1 MASRSIGGVFA
12 ELTLRDLKF
21 RSGLKRAGA
30 SLAKFGTIA
39 VKTGAVA
46 TAALGAYL
54 VKSVESA
61 SNLSETLSKSQAI
74 FGANAKAME
83 SWAGTAATS
92 FGQSKQEALEAAA
105 TIGNMFKAM
114 GLGEQQVTDMS
125 KSMVELG
132 GDLASFNN
140 TSPEDAIQAIGAALR
155 GESEPIRRYGVLLDD
170 ATLKAKA
177 LAMGLYAGKG
187 SLSPATRAMAAYQVI
202 LEQTTTAQGDF
213 AKTSDGLANSQ
224 RIMKAQLSDMTA
236 EIGMG
241 LLPAALDLAA
251 ALKTIDFT
259 AFGED
264 ISDNLTAAMDVLT
277 NGKAWELFTLQGQ
290 LAIETLRSDFD
301 VTSEALNGWAATLN
315 ATAETGLEGLFNGTY
330 TQDFAANFDKYAQA
344 GKEANEE
351 ALAGLKEKIDAI
363 NLDIAE
369 KAAKRAAGKP
379 GDGDSP
385 PIELPPPSVDIPK
398 AAKKAPKLNLPD
410 IERNFDDY
418 QRRGLSMS
426 KDPGK
431 VQDKVLKVQEQIRDI
446 LKAAQTD
453 GQLKWAI

>member
-61 SNLSETLSKSQAI
+61 SNLAESLGKTEI
-74 FGANAKAME
+74 VFGKN
-83 SWAGTAATS
+83 
-92 FGQSKQEALEAAA
+92 AAA
-105 TIGNMFKAM
+105 MKAWGKAGADAMGMSTQESLEYASTLGNMLNSM
-114 GLGEQQVTDMS
+114 GFADDEIFDLS
-125 KSMVELG
+125 KSMVNLG
-132 GDLASFNN
+132 AD
-140 TSPEDAIQAIGAALR
+140 IGALNNVEASEAIEAIR
-155 GESEPIRRYGVLLDD
+155 ASIIGSNEPIRRFGVFMDV
-170 ATLKAKA
+170 ASVKAKA
-177 LAMGLYAGKG
+177 LSMGLYSGKG
-187 SLSPATRAMAAYQVI
+187 DLTASAKAMASYSII
-202 LEQTTTAQGDF
+202 LDQTKTAQGNF
-213 AKTSDGLANSQ
+213 VATSGDLAGSQKVLKARLANT
-224 RIMKAQLSDMTA
+224 TA

-241 LLPAALDLAA
+241 LLPAVVSLAD
-251 ALKTIDFT
+251 ALKTVDFE